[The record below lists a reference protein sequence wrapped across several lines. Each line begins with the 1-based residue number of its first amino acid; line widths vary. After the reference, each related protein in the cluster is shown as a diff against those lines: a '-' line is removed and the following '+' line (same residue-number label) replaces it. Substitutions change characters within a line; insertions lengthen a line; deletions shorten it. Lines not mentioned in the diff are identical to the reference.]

1 MSRRTKNTLKLVA
14 IIVVMVLVFMELGFI
29 AIPVIAPYK
38 FWLSVI
44 AFCLVLIA
52 S

>member
-1 MSRRTKNTLKLVA
+1 MSRKTKNFLKLVA
-14 IIVVMVLVFMELGFI
+14 IIIVMVLVFMELGFI
-29 AIPVIAPYK
+29 AIPVLVGYK
-38 FWLSVI
+38 FWLTVI